1 MQSISPFFIGIY
13 QNRKWRSHFLFWY
26 IILLIGAFLRDFM
39 LKLAIAYLRVFLR
52 ASLIFCL
59 LGCPILLTFDS
70 PVQAGKFMASL
81 VFDAAND
88 PVEVAA
94 IYDTSYS
101 TQKAIMKS
109 LKISNKLMKKATG
122 FKGFSLLQSQDGKQI
137 IALSQW
143 QDLPSYQAYVPPLAA
158 DFSKS
163 KSSEGLAAP
172 PAPSQTL
179 VFEVVNAQTAIAG
192 ATPALR
198 GKEAVVRLTQLA
210 PKSPEMRSQVLTSME
225 EMVPSIL
232 ENQPIPQS
240 VILLKSLDSDDLV
253 LMTNW
258 NCSAMFEDVGKP
270 EAIALSS
277 DLTELV
283 DNKQNI
289 YNVTSIIPAEVKK
302 AKESK

>member
-1 MQSISPFFIGIY
+1 
-13 QNRKWRSHFLFWY
+13 
-26 IILLIGAFLRDFM
+26 M

-59 LGCPILLTFDS
+59 LGCPMLLTFDS

-81 VFDAAND
+81 VFDPASD

-94 IYDTSYS
+94 IYDTSYA
-101 TQKAIMKS
+101 TQKTLVKS

-122 FKGFSLLQSQDGKQI
+122 FKGFSLLQSQDGKQV

-143 QDLPSYQAYVPPLAA
+143 QDLPSYQAYVPPLVTE
-158 DFSKS
+158 SSNS

-172 PAPSQTL
+172 PVPSQTL
-179 VFEVVNAQTAIAG
+179 MFEVVNAQTAIAG

-225 EMVPSIL
+225 AMVPAL
-232 ENQPIPQS
+232 LQNQPIPQS

-289 YNVTSIIPAEVKK
+289 YNVITIIPAEVKK

>member
-59 LGCPILLTFDS
+59 LSCPILLTFDS

-81 VFDAAND
+81 VFDTASN

-94 IYDTSYS
+94 IYETSYS
-101 TQKAIMKS
+101 MQKTLVKS
-109 LKISNKLMKKATG
+109 LKVSNKLMKKATG

-137 IALSQW
+137 VALSQW

-163 KSSEGLAAP
+163 KSAEGLAAP

-179 VFEVVNAQTAIAG
+179 IFEVVNAQTAIAG

-232 ENQPIPQS
+232 QNQPIPQS

-302 AKESK
+302 AKKSK

>member
-1 MQSISPFFIGIY
+1 
-13 QNRKWRSHFLFWY
+13 
-26 IILLIGAFLRDFM
+26 M

-81 VFDAAND
+81 VFDTAND

-94 IYDTSYS
+94 IYETSYS

-137 IALSQW
+137 IVLSQW
-143 QDLPSYQAYVPPLAA
+143 QDLPSYQAYVPPLVA
-158 DFSKS
+158 DSSNSKNA
-163 KSSEGLAAP
+163 EGLAAP

-179 VFEVVNAQTAIAG
+179 VFTVANAQTAIAG

-210 PKSPEMRSQVLTSME
+210 PKNPEMRSQVLTSIE
-225 EMVPSIL
+225 DMVPSIL
-232 ENQPIPQS
+232 QNQPIPQS
-240 VILLKSLDSDDLV
+240 VLLLKSLDSDDLA

-270 EAIALSS
+270 EAIALSN

-283 DNKQNI
+283 DNEQNI
-289 YNVTSIIPAEVKK
+289 YNVTTIIPAEVKK
-302 AKESK
+302 NKESKKG